1 MIQMYDEFFA
11 KANELVQEGVPFVT
25 ALVVRAEK
33 PTSAKPGD
41 KAIITADGVM
51 VGWIGGSCA
60 QPAVIKEALKALAA
74 DESRLIRLSTDPEAQ
89 SLREGLIDLSMTC
102 FSGGTLEIY
111 IEPQYPRPRLL
122 IVGTLPVAQALV
134 HLGKAM
140 NYHVVVVDLNG
151 SDTAVPA
158 AGEVFTSLDDLQEQV
173 RPHTYVVV
181 ATHGNYDELAL
192 EKVLKAHPTYVGLV
206 ASPTRANAVREYLT
220 LQGVSENEMLPL
232 KAPAGLDIQA
242 RRGDEIALSIMAEI
256 VQQRRNAELLDLALL
271 RERPKKSKH
280 SDSLSRNPQT
290 ETRAQEEM
298 AVDPICGMQVE
309 VVSAKHSYEYA
320 SQLYFFCCAG
330 CQTKFAKD
338 PQQYIRYETPS
349 GQALDLICHMSVDI
363 ATAKHMSEYKS
374 QLYYFCCAGCKTIF
388 DKDPVAYVENSASD
402 IIPSPQEM
410 DS

>member
-1 MIQMYDEFFA
+1 MYDEFFA
-11 KANELVQEGVPFVT
+11 KANELVQKGVPFVT

-60 QPAVIKEALKALAA
+60 QPAVIKEALRALAA

-89 SLREGLIDLSMTC
+89 SPREGLIDISMTC

-140 NYHVVVVDLNG
+140 NYHVMVVDPDN
-151 SDTAVPA
+151 SETAIPA
-158 AGEVFTSLDDLQEQV
+158 AGEVLTSLDDLQEQI

-192 EKVLKAHPTYVGLV
+192 EKLLKAHPTYVGLV
-206 ASPTRANAVREYLT
+206 ASPKRAKAVREYLA
-220 LQGVSENEMLPL
+220 LQGVSETDMLPL

-271 RERPKKSKH
+271 RERHDESQPGARMHHDHAIESQPRG
-280 SDSLSRNPQT
+280 D
-290 ETRAQEEM
+290 M
-298 AVDPICGMQVE
+298 AVDPICGMEVE
-309 VVSAKHSYEYA
+309 INGAKYSSEYA
-320 SQLYFFCCAG
+320 DNTYYFCAAS
-330 CQTKFAKD
+330 CKTKFAQN
-338 PQQYIRYETPS
+338 PQGFLGQEVPS
-349 GQALDLICHMSVDI
+349 GQAIDPVCHMSVDI
-363 ATAKHMSEYKS
+363 ASAQYMSEYWG
-374 QLYYFCCAGCKTIF
+374 QLYYFCAASCKTTF
-388 DKDPVAYVENSASD
+388 DEDPVAYIEESASEIRPTD
-402 IIPSPQEM
+402 T
-410 DS
+410 DT

>member
-1 MIQMYDEFFA
+1 MYDEFFA
-11 KANELVQEGVPFVT
+11 KANELVQKGVPFVT

-60 QPAVIKEALKALAA
+60 QPAVIKEALRALAA

-89 SLREGLIDLSMTC
+89 LPREGLIDISMTC

-122 IVGTLPVAQALV
+122 IVGTLPVARALV

-140 NYHVVVVDLNG
+140 NYHVIVVDPDG
-151 SDTAVPA
+151 SDTAIPA
-158 AGEVFTSLDDLQEQV
+158 AGEVFSSLDDLQGQI

-192 EKVLKAHPTYVGLV
+192 EKLLKAHPTYVGLV
-206 ASPTRANAVREYLT
+206 ASPTRAKAVREYLS

-232 KAPAGLDIQA
+232 KTPAGLDIQA

-271 RERPKKSKH
+271 RERSEEAPPDVH
-280 SDSLSRNPQT
+280 SHLDPPAEGRSR
-290 ETRAQEEM
+290 EVM
-298 AVDPICGMQVE
+298 AVDPICGMQVKISE
-309 VVSAKHSYEYA
+309 AMYSHEYA
-320 SQLYFFCCAG
+320 GHTYYFCCAN
-330 CQTKFAKD
+330 CQMKFAED
-338 PQQYIRYETPS
+338 PQQYVEQATPS
-349 GQALDLICHMSVDI
+349 GQAIDPICHMSVDI
-363 ATAKHMSEYKS
+363 ATAQHMSEYEN
-374 QLYYFCCAGCKTIF
+374 QLYYFCSAGCKESF
-388 DKDPVAYVENSASD
+388 DEDPVAYVEESTSD
-402 IIPSPQEM
+402 IRPTDI

>member
-1 MIQMYDEFFA
+1 MYDEFFA
-11 KANELVQEGVPFVT
+11 KANELVQKGVPFVT

-60 QPAVIKEALKALAA
+60 QPAVIKEALRSLAA

-89 SLREGLIDLSMTC
+89 SPREGLIDISMTC

-140 NYHVVVVDLNG
+140 NYHVVVVDPDG
-151 SDTAVPA
+151 SDTMSD
-158 AGEVFTSLDDLQEQV
+158 AGETFTSLDDLQEQV

-192 EKVLKAHPTYVGLV
+192 EKLLKAHPTYVGLV
-206 ASPTRANAVREYLT
+206 ASPTRAEVVRQYLS

-271 RERPKKSKH
+271 RERPKESGPRDPISH
-280 SDSLSRNPQT
+280 TPPAEIQAPEN
-290 ETRAQEEM
+290 M

-309 VVSAKHSYEYA
+309 IVKAKYSHEYAGHSYY
-320 SQLYFFCCAG
+320 FCCPG

-338 PQQYIRYETPS
+338 PQQYVEYEAPS
-349 GQALDLICHMSVDI
+349 GQAIDPICHMRVDI
-363 ATAKHMSEYKS
+363 ATAQHMADYKS
-374 QLYYFCCAGCKTIF
+374 ELYYFCSAGCKTIF
-388 DKDPVAYVENSASD
+388 DEDPVAYVEKSLSDFTSNPSD
-402 IIPSPQEM
+402 I

>member
-1 MIQMYDEFFA
+1 MYDEFFA

-33 PTSAKPGD
+33 
-41 KAIITADGVM
+41 
-51 VGWIGGSCA
+51 
-60 QPAVIKEALKALAA
+60 ALRALAA
-74 DESRLIRLSTDPEAQ
+74 DESRLIRLSTDPDAQ
-89 SLREGLIDLSMTC
+89 SPREGLIDISMTC

-140 NYHVVVVDLNG
+140 NYHVVVVDPDG
-151 SDTAVPA
+151 SNTAVSA
-158 AGEVFTSLDDLQEQV
+158 AGETFTSLDDLQEQV

-192 EKVLKAHPTYVGLV
+192 EKLLKAHPTYVGLV
-206 ASPTRANAVREYLT
+206 ASPTRAEAVREYLS

-271 RERPKKSKH
+271 RERPEESKH
-280 SDSLSRNPQT
+280 GDHLPHNPPAEIQ
-290 ETRAQEEM
+290 AQEEM
-298 AVDPICGMQVE
+298 AVDPICGMLVE
-309 VVSAKHSYEYA
+309 IGKAKYSHEYA
-320 SQLYFFCCAG
+320 RHTYYFCCPG

-338 PQQYIRYETPS
+338 PQQYVEYEAPS
-349 GQALDLICHMSVDI
+349 GQAIDPICHMSVDI
-363 ATAKHMSEYKS
+363 ATAQHMSEYKS
-374 QLYYFCCAGCKTIF
+374 QLYYFCSVGCKTIF
-388 DKDPVAYVENSASD
+388 DEDPVTYITRVRN
-402 IIPSPQEM
+402 
-410 DS
+410 